1 MKTGSITVGL
11 RETVTVCL
19 MVNGKE
25 VRCYRNNEP
34 PDIVK
39 EAEMDSFHF
48 NIHMDGRITFEICY
62 EEGGLSEVFPET
74 IVHGRAIQ

>member
-1 MKTGSITVGL
+1 MKTGNITVGL

-25 VRCYRNNEP
+25 VRRYKNTEL
-34 PDIVK
+34 PDMVK
-39 EAEMDSFHF
+39 EIEMDSFHF

-74 IVHGRAIQ
+74 IRQHGEP

>member
-1 MKTGSITVGL
+1 METGCHARKENRTLKTGSITVGL

-25 VRCYRNNEP
+25 VRCYRNTEL

-48 NIHMDGRITFEICY
+48 NIHMDGRITFYIAVMRS
-62 EEGGLSEVFPET
+62 GV
-74 IVHGRAIQ
+74 